1 MGIGALLACFTRM
14 EDRGQ
19 DRAVLQSVSIPQAGQ
34 RRETAPKLVPRVG
47 HTTQNGGK
55 SGDHFPYRKYAA
67 GLYSGCPGNR
77 AAARTTAR
85 GEREMTYPENI
96 NLETPEADAAE
107 QAVSARLDQDTEPS
121 LDVEA
126 PEWDAREQSRTVELE
141 DDDYR

>member
-1 MGIGALLACFTRM
+1 
-14 EDRGQ
+14 
-19 DRAVLQSVSIPQAGQ
+19 
-34 RRETAPKLVPRVG
+34 
-47 HTTQNGGK
+47 
-55 SGDHFPYRKYAA
+55 
-67 GLYSGCPGNR
+67 
-77 AAARTTAR
+77 
-85 GEREMTYPENI
+85 MTYPENI